1 MTVSPHSRPSMG
13 STMTPEIRRG
23 RAEDADFVAHMILLA
38 QRGPLP
44 FGWLDFA
51 LDRPEP
57 EVLAFLERLA
67 VTGKRS
73 WYHVSQFFVAEI
85 NGERAAA
92 LCAMPS
98 RIARE
103 TVRPAIDEVARRT
116 GMTDAD
122 LAALYMR
129 GAYARPCWI

>member
-1 MTVSPHSRPSMG
+1 MK
-13 STMTPEIRRG
+13 PEIRGG
-23 RAEDADFVAHMILLA
+23 RIDDAGFIARTILLA
-38 QRGPLP
+38 QRGPRPL
-44 FGWLDFA
+44 GWFDFA

-67 VTGKRS
+67 VAAQRS
-73 WYHVSQFFVAEI
+73 WYHVSQFLVAEI

-103 TVRPAIDEVARRT
+103 TVRPAIDEAACRT
-116 GMTDAD
+116 GMSQAD
-122 LAALYMR
+122 LAA
-129 GAYARPCWI
+129 